1 MNIYQEKIYNH
12 LLKSIIEGKLPR
24 NKRIPTEIELSNMF
38 GTNRMNAHFAVKELE
53 RFGVLRRNKGQGTFV
68 NKIPSPVMTGEL
80 KSINTRRV
88 CILNHNPVSINK
100 IHWNERVI
108 KPLKNKICENNIET
122 TFEDIS
128 RLTTKDEFCE
138 AIKNIAARGY
148 NSLILVNDNFS
159 DNIIQEY
166 PETVFNF
173 HNNVFVFD
181 RGSSMLHDWPY
192 NVVTVNLFRE
202 GVMVA
207 EYLLKQG
214 YENIIYSKTS
224 RDYYWINE
232 RARGLQ
238 FGLLR
243 ESEGRIRA
251 DILDIRNETLLDII
265 GSSSKKYA
273 VVAKNDET
281 AAVIFEQA
289 LKRGLK
295 PGKDFGLIGFDDNMI
310 FRDLKLT
317 TVSPPLERIGEKLAE
332 LVVSSFNGKENDE
345 IATIRID
352 SELVIRKTC

>member
-1 MNIYQEKIYNH
+1 MNIHQEKIYNH
-12 LLKSIIEGKLPR
+12 LLNDIVSGKLPR
-24 NKRIPTEIELSNMF
+24 NKRIPTENELCKIF
-38 GTNRMNAHFAVKELE
+38 KTNRMNAHIAVKQLE
-53 RFGVLRRNKGQGTFV
+53 RFGILRRNKGQGTFV
-68 NKIPSPVMTGEL
+68 SRIPSPVMTGEL

-88 CILNHNPVSINK
+88 CILNHNPVSINN

-108 KPLKNKICENNIET
+108 RPLENKICENNIET

-138 AIKNIAARGY
+138 AIKNIAERGY
-148 NSLILVNDNFS
+148 NSLVLVNDNFS

-166 PETVFNF
+166 PEIVFKF
-173 HNNVFVFD
+173 HNNVFIFD

-214 YENIIYSKTS
+214 YENIIYSKNA

-238 FGLLR
+238 FGLQR
-243 ESEGRIRA
+243 ESDGKICA

-265 GSSSKKYA
+265 ENSGKKYA
-273 VVAKNDET
+273 LVAKNDES
-281 AAVIFEQA
+281 AAVILEHA

-295 PGKDFGLIGFDDNMI
+295 PGKDFGLIGFDDNML

-332 LVVSSFNGKENDE
+332 LVVNSFNGKENDE

-352 SELVIRKTC
+352 SKLIIGDTC